1 MFICTEVK
9 YSFIHMFLDNL
20 ILDRFVAYIK
30 ALLAYKIFQRFFAFV
45 SDQDCISET
54 ICINVCIIM
63 HSNIMH
69 LQYTIVLCIV
79 VNLVLLR
86 HVAVVKAAKDV
97 FSWGRNLSSSWWCW
111 IVLVPNFLVAKLH
124 SCQIALVSNC
134 LFVHWSG
141 VSNGTDAKLSSC

>member
-1 MFICTEVK
+1 
-9 YSFIHMFLDNL
+9 MFLDNL

-63 HSNIMH
+63 HSNVMH
-69 LQYTIVLCIV
+69 LQCAIVLCIV

-97 FSWGRNLSSSWWCW
+97 FSWSIDCATQEK
-111 IVLVPNFLVAKLH
+111 V
-124 SCQIALVSNC
+124 
-134 LFVHWSG
+134 
-141 VSNGTDAKLSSC
+141 